1 MGLSCHENA
10 EKHTFCVMTAE
21 FNFIYVL
28 IGKFIHLT
36 EFREPSQ
43 NGRFNISTD
52 NKYEGKIGNIVE
64 QKAKHQ
70 KKFD

>member
-1 MGLSCHENA
+1 
-10 EKHTFCVMTAE
+10 MTAE